1 MLVRVTVHFRTDR
14 RENIVSNEHKDDS
27 ILLVGTVLISTPAL
41 APAVSVYRL
50 RSYGKAARIW
60 LGLRR
65 WSCDRARAGQRPRH
79 ALQATRRLRLRENK

>member
-41 APAVSVYRL
+41 APAVSVYRFAFL
-50 RSYGKAARIW
+50 WQSRTDMVGVAAMVM
-60 LGLRR
+60 
-65 WSCDRARAGQRPRH
+65 
-79 ALQATRRLRLRENK
+79 